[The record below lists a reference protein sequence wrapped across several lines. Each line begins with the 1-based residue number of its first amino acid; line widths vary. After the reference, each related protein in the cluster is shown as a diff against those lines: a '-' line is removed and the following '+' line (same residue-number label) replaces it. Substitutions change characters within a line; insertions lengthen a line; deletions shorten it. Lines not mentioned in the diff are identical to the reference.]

1 MPTGNFRPFCPPVE
15 TGNRPGG
22 PYFFARTCMRSAL
35 LGMLGLV
42 GGVTWA
48 AETVLFEE
56 RFRDRLDAG
65 WSWVREDPAA
75 WRLRDGA
82 LELRV
87 LPGNLWG
94 GANNARNVLVRPAPD
109 PAGGELVITV
119 TIENT
124 PTEQYEQVNL
134 AWYYDDHHMVKLGRE
149 IVDGPVCVVMGR
161 EEADQ
166 CRTLAKVPVP
176 GRGYQLRL
184 VVSGTHI
191 RGEYRPEG
199 ATAWTVA
206 GACDLPAPPGGRPQI
221 SLHAYQGPAA
231 RAHWARLT
239 GFRVERRTP

>member
-1 MPTGNFRPFCPPVE
+1 MYLFRFVPA
-15 TGNRPGG
+15 GAAMLAGG
-22 PYFFARTCMRSAL
+22 LSAL
-35 LGMLGLV
+35 
-42 GGVTWA
+42 A

-56 RFRDRLDAG
+56 PFRERLAPG
-65 WSWVREDPAA
+65 WSWIREDPAA

-82 LELRV
+82 LEMRV

-134 AWYYDDHHMVKLGRE
+134 AWYYDDRHMVKIGRE

-166 CRTLAKVPVP
+166 CRTLARPAVP
-176 GRGYQLRL
+176 GRRYDLRL
-184 VVSGTHI
+184 RVRGDRI
-191 RGEYRPEG
+191 RGEYRAEG
-199 ATAWTVA
+199 AADWTLA
-206 GACDLPAPPGGRPQI
+206 GECTLPAPPGGQPKI
-221 SLHAYQGPAA
+221 SLHAYQGPAD
-231 RAHWARLT
+231 REHWARLT
-239 GFRVERRTP
+239 GFRITRHDAP